1 MAASQGKAAA
11 RAAEEAVRPQPQR
24 FRVNVPVA
32 DEAVLAWMGVQDNH
46 SLSVRM
52 LIRESIERH
61 GYIDVMNRPVDQ
73 LPKRGRPATAEEEA
87 ADTARAARAAQPQP
101 TAPPVLHVVP
111 PAAAAPVSPAASAD
125 LDLTPEPSAAP
136 ELLGIA
142 LESPALVP
150 AAAPQPVAA
159 PVVSAPAPSGP
170 EPSSSGQ
177 MEVNDIFSTLR

>member
-32 DEAVLAWMGVQDNH
+32 DEAVLAWMRVQDNH

-87 ADTARAARAAQPQP
+87 ADAARATRAPQPQP
-101 TAPPVLHVVP
+101 PAPPVLHLLP
-111 PAAAAPVSPAASAD
+111 PAAAAPVPPTASAD
-125 LDLTPEPSAAP
+125 LDLTEEQSSGP

-142 LESPALVP
+142 LESQALAQTP
-150 AAAPQPVAA
+150 PPQPVA
-159 PVVSAPAPSGP
+159 PVVSAPAPSDP

-177 MEVNDIFSTLR
+177 MDVNDIFTSIR